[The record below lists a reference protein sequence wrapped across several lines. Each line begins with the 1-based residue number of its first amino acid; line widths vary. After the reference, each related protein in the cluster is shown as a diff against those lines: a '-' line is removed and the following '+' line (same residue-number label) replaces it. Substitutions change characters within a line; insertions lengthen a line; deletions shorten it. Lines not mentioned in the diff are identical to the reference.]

1 MKSSLLLGLLVITS
15 SILGAALTILFVR
28 SEVKPTNPC
37 EYKFI
42 VTDDSL
48 TVYDEIDTLGTV
60 KLEGQLDS
68 LITLDNQ

>member
-1 MKSSLLLGLLVITS
+1 MKQSLLLGLLLITCS
-15 SILGAALTILFVR
+15 LFGAMVTIMCL
-28 SEVKPTNPC
+28 KPEPNPC
-37 EYKFI
+37 EYQFI

-48 TVYDEIDTLGTV
+48 TVYYGIDTLGTV